1 MFYTLNFFDF
11 TFVLLFSIAHPVTCR
26 IRVKLT
32 GSPFGAIVDF
42 QTVLRYTIMVICRH
56 RCIRSAK
63 GRVRNGAYSTPRVIA
78 RQERMEKGVWTMAE
92 MKEKRAVLTKEGY
105 KKLEAELDHYIS
117 VRRNEIADQIA
128 IARGF
133 GDLSENAEYDE
144 AKNEQSRIEAKI
156 VEMENTLRNCF
167 VVDDDDVNTETIG
180 VGNTVKV
187 MNQTLKKEQTF
198 TIVGANETNPKE
210 MKISSE
216 SPIGAM
222 LLGKKVGQVVPIE
235 TPGGIVKMKVLEIT
249 R

>member
-1 MFYTLNFFDF
+1 M
-11 TFVLLFSIAHPVTCR
+11 AEA
-26 IRVKLT
+26 KEKK
-32 GSPFGAIVDF
+32 
-42 QTVLRYTIMVICRH
+42 TVLTR
-56 RCIRSAK
+56 
-63 GRVRNGAYSTPRVIA
+63 
-78 RQERMEKGVWTMAE
+78 
-92 MKEKRAVLTKEGY
+92 EGY

-128 IARGF
+128 VARGF

-156 VEMENTLRNCF
+156 VEMENTLRNCV

-198 TIVGANETNPKE
+198 TIVGANETNPRE
-210 MKISSE
+210 LKISSE

-235 TPGGIVKMKVLEIT
+235 TPGGIVKMKVLEIS